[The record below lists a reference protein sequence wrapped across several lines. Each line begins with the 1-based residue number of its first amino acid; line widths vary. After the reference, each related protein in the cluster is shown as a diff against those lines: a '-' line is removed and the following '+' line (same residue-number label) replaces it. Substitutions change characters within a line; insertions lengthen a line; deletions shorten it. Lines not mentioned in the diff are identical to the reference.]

1 MNASINQNAEN
12 SRHMEQMALKA
23 ARDAEECGRAVKE
36 AAGSM
41 KGIADRIMIIEDIAY
56 QTNLLALNASIE
68 AARAGEHGRGF
79 SVVAAEVRKLS
90 ERSQAAAKEIKTLAA
105 STVQLAETSSAVIS
119 QLVPSIRTAADLV
132 HEVAAAS
139 SEQAIGVDQMN
150 KSMTR
155 VDELT
160 QRNAAAA
167 EELASTSEEL
177 AAQAETLQQLIGFF
191 KVNGADR
198 SAAAQQPPSRF
209 GATLAVKKGAKT
221 TPAAARRIRP
231 GDAAPRA
238 DGDFTRF

>member
-1 MNASINQNAEN
+1 
-12 SRHMEQMALKA
+12 
-23 ARDAEECGRAVKE
+23 
-36 AAGSM
+36 
-41 KGIADRIMIIEDIAY
+41 
-56 QTNLLALNASIE
+56 
-68 AARAGEHGRGF
+68 
-79 SVVAAEVRKLS
+79 
-90 ERSQAAAKEIKTLAA
+90 
-105 STVQLAETSSAVIS
+105 VQLAETSGAVIS

-139 SEQAIGVDQMN
+139 SEQAIGVEQMN

-198 SAAAQQPPSRF
+198 SAAAQPAPSRF
-209 GATLAVKKGAKT
+209 GATLAVKKDAKN
-221 TPAAARRIRP
+221 TPAAASARRIRP
-231 GDAAPRA
+231 RDGAPRT